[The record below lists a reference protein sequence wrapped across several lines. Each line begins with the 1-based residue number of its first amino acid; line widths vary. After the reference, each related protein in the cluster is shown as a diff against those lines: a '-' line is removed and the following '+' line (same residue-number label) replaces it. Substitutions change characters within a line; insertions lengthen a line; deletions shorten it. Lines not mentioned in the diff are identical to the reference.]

1 MNMPFVLPFKMHALV
16 NFFAVLLFSTNV
28 QAMEIDKFTSGSWY
42 NPAQK
47 GHGLSVEVLDDGRT
61 IAYWYT
67 YSPTGHSLFLVGSGE
82 NQGSR
87 VTLDTYGYDGMK
99 FGEFDPDENT
109 QYYWGTMTLD
119 FHDCNSATLTYSS
132 TFTYGDEEFGS
143 GTIPLTKLASIN
155 GMQCSP
161 EPVAGLY
168 QGNFYSDILN
178 QVIPGFVAV
187 APNGEF
193 AAVSFDAMAG
203 VGSWTTSGKNFS
215 ANGTA
220 VSADPSFSFSSNLSI
235 SGQFSVGYRM
245 VGNYTVSGG
254 DRGTFDFFAVTEL
267 YRRGISLTEIAGTYN
282 AENLVSGGTGKV
294 TISQSGSLS
303 GSDSFGC
310 RYAGQLS
317 PPDPQFNLIKI
328 KVTVSSCGVSDGIY
342 NGYGAQI
349 DYYNLDD
356 GRGIRLV
363 ATNGKYAG
371 VIDMYR

>member
-1 MNMPFVLPFKMHALV
+1 MSISLFRPLAMLVLTVSFLH
-16 NFFAVLLFSTNV
+16 LFSSSV
-28 QAMEIDKFTSGSWY
+28 SAMEIDKYASGSWY
-42 NPAQK
+42 NPAES

-67 YSPTGHSLFLVGSGE
+67 YSPAGHSLFLVGSGE

-87 VTLDTYGYDGMK
+87 VTLDTYVYDGMK
-99 FGEFDPDENT
+99 FGEFDPNTNT

-119 FHDCNSATLTYSS
+119 FHDCDSATLSYSS
-132 TFTYGDEEFGS
+132 TLTYDDEEFGA
-143 GTIPLTKLASIN
+143 GTIPLTKLASIE

-168 QGNFYSDILN
+168 HGNFYSDTLN
-178 QVIPGFVAV
+178 QVIPGFVAI

-203 VGSWTTSGKNFS
+203 VGTWNTSGKNFS
-215 ANGTA
+215 GNGTA
-220 VSADPSFSFSSNLSI
+220 VSADPSFSFNSSLSI
-235 SGQFSVGYRM
+235 SGQYSSDYRM

-254 DRGTFDFFAVTEL
+254 DRGTFDFFAMNEL
-267 YRRGISLTEIAGTYN
+267 YRRGITFAEITGTYN

-294 TISQSGSLS
+294 TISQSGSLN

-317 PPDPQFNLIKI
+317 ISDTQFNLIKI
-328 KVTVSSCGVSDGIY
+328 RVTVSSCGVSDGTY
-342 NGYGAQI
+342 QGYGAQI